1 MVTDP
6 ARRSTPDRTDTL
18 FRRLAKP
25 PPVSRRVA
33 ALAPL
38 GAAVLWGGMY
48 VVSRWG
54 FEAIPPVTLA
64 FLRVALGAGV
74 LLALVRLRGS
84 GQPIAREAWTRF
96 ALLGVWV
103 AVTLATQF
111 LGTALTTASQG
122 SLLTV
127 LTPVFTLALGVALL
141 DESLSRAKVVGTA
154 LALLGTLVVVAAT
167 TDLGTLAGGAETA
180 TVGGLGGSAAALGVL
195 TLLLASLG
203 WALYTVQGAP
213 LVRRY
218 GALRTATYSTLF
230 AVPLLA
236 VGAGIEVAATGVNLG
251 AIRWTPAL
259 LAAVGY
265 LGVASTALAWYL
277 WYKGLEYVDSG
288 TVAVFFFAQPVVG
301 TVLGVLLLDEQA
313 GPAFLLGGAVMAA
326 GIYVVSTARAE

>member
-1 MVTDP
+1 
-6 ARRSTPDRTDTL
+6 
-18 FRRLAKP
+18 
-25 PPVSRRVA
+25 
-33 ALAPL
+33 
-38 GAAVLWGGMY
+38 
-48 VVSRWG
+48 
-54 FEAIPPVTLA
+54 
-64 FLRVALGAGV
+64 
-74 LLALVRLRGS
+74 
-84 GQPIAREAWTRF
+84 
-96 ALLGVWV
+96 
-103 AVTLATQF
+103 
-111 LGTALTTASQG
+111 
-122 SLLTV
+122 
-127 LTPVFTLALGVALL
+127 VFTLALGVALL

-236 VGAGIEVAATGVNLG
+236 VGAGVEVAATGVDLG
-251 AIRWTPAL
+251 TIRWTPAL

-301 TVLGVLLLDEQA
+301 TVLGVLLLGEQA
-313 GPAFLLGGAVMAA
+313 GPGFVLGGAVMAA

>member
-1 MVTDP
+1 
-6 ARRSTPDRTDTL
+6 
-18 FRRLAKP
+18 
-25 PPVSRRVA
+25 
-33 ALAPL
+33 
-38 GAAVLWGGMY
+38 MY

-54 FEAIPPVTLA
+54 FDAIPPVTLA
-64 FLRVALGAGV
+64 FLRVALGGAV
-74 LLALVRLRGS
+74 LLLAVRLQGPTRS
-84 GQPIAREAWTRF
+84 FAREEWSRF

-141 DESLSRAKVVGTA
+141 DESLSRAKVVGTG
-154 LALLGTLVVVAAT
+154 LALLGTLVVVSAT
-167 TDLGTLAGGAETA
+167 TDLGTLGGGVSGSLGGGSLAGTDA
-180 TVGGLGGSAAALGVL
+180 GLGILS
-195 TLLLASLG
+195 LLAASLG

-218 GALRTATYSTLF
+218 GALTTATYSTLF

-236 VGAGIEVAATGVNLG
+236 VGAGIEVLATGVDLG

-301 TVLGVLLLDEQA
+301 TVLGVLLLDEQT
-313 GPAFLLGGAVMAA
+313 GPGFLLGGAVMAV
-326 GIYVVSTARAE
+326 GIYVVSSARDE